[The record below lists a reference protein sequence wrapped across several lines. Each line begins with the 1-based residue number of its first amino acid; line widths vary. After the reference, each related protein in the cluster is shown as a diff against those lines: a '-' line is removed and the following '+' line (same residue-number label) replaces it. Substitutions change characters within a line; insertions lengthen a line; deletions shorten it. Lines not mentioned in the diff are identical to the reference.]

1 MLPWNSSMDSDK
13 VIEMQPI
20 TNLTRR
26 RSPRILILGGT
37 SDARKLAEHLVG
49 RPDLTVI
56 SSLAGRVNKPRLPEG
71 IVRVGGFGGVAGLI
85 SYLVD
90 ENIAVVVDATHPFAA
105 KISGS
110 AEVACKT
117 LSVPLIAL
125 ERPPW
130 EPNEHDRWC
139 TVPGVQAAATMVN
152 HKNNRVFLSIGRQ
165 ELGAFS
171 RCDDAWFLVRAIDE
185 PADKMP
191 AKSKLILQRGPFRLD
206 DELQLFRN
214 ESISLIV
221 SKNSGG
227 SATYSKIEAARALQI
242 PVVMIDRPRKHSI
255 PTLARPDEVLNT
267 LARLLW
273 LPLTAMPYPTEK
285 QDL

>member
-1 MLPWNSSMDSDK
+1 
-13 VIEMQPI
+13 MQPL

-37 SDARKLAEHLVG
+37 SEARDLAEYLAA
-49 RPDLTVI
+49 RPDLTVV
-56 SSLAGRVNKPRLPEG
+56 SSLAGRVNQPRLPEG
-71 IVRVGGFGGVAGLI
+71 IVRVGGFGGVAGLL
-85 SYLVD
+85 SYLAA

-110 AEVACKT
+110 AEVACNT
-117 LSVPLIAL
+117 LSVQLLAL

-139 TVPGVQAAATMVN
+139 SVAGVQAAATMAN

-171 RCDDAWFLVRAIDE
+171 DCEDAWFLLRAIDE
-185 PADKMP
+185 PLDKMP
-191 AKSKLILQRGPFRLD
+191 AKSKLILQRGPFHLD
-206 DELQLFRN
+206 DELQLLRN

-227 SATYSKIEAARALQI
+227 AATYSKIEAARILQI

-255 PTLARPDEVLNT
+255 PTLVRPDEVINA
-267 LARLLW
+267 LAGLLQ
-273 LPLTAMPYPTEK
+273 LPLAEMHCHKEK
-285 QDL
+285 KDL